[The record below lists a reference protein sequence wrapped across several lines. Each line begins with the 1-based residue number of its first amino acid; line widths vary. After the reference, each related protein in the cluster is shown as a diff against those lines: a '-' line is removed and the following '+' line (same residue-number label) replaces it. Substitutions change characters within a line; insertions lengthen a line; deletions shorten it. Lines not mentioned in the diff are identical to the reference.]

1 MRNVLMLAG
10 SRVLLFCSC
19 PAPAPLQEPL
29 TGLSCCQ
36 AGSSTPS
43 PALRKLTLFSGN
55 ILFLNIIIHI
65 LKIKIKLKNVK
76 VLVDRTGPEALAED
90 QGVVQLRYMGGET
103 PSRVR

>member
-36 AGSSTPS
+36 AGSSTPC
-43 PALRKLTLFSGN
+43 PAQRKLAPFSENFLFSYIFIYIVK
-55 ILFLNIIIHI
+55 ILIET
-65 LKIKIKLKNVK
+65 KNVK
-76 VLVDRTGPEALAED
+76 VGVDRTGPESLVGEP
-90 QGVVQLRYMGGET
+90 RPRGGT
-103 PSRVR
+103 VTSYGGRN